1 MDISSAD
8 IICLT
13 CYKAYKI
20 ILEHENEQ
28 SKDKDLQELMATLKA
43 ADLASVVDSALNE
56 VTVYLRFCTNRKLYF
71 FLQHMTC

>member
-1 MDISSAD
+1 MDISSAN
-8 IICLT
+8 ISLT

-28 SKDKDLQELMATLKA
+28 SKYKDLQGLMATLKA

-56 VTVYLRFCTNRKLYF
+56 VTLSVPEILYK
-71 FLQHMTC
+71 QETTSYSI